1 MLHLYNSLS
10 REKEKFLPLKAGE
23 VGLYT
28 CGPTVYDYAHI
39 GNLRTYI
46 FEDILT
52 RVLKY
57 NGFKVNHVMNITDVG
72 HLTDDADAGEDKME
86 KGSKREGKTAWE
98 IAEFYT
104 QEFKKNLIDLNILEP
119 SVWCK
124 ATDHINEQIELI
136 HKLQT
141 KGFVYETSDG
151 LYFDTTKLPDYGKLV
166 NLQAQEL
173 KAGVRVEMGEKKN
186 PHDFALWK
194 FTPAGE
200 KRQME
205 WAFDMAQGE
214 SRMGFPGWH
223 IECSAMAMK
232 YLGEQF
238 DIHCGGIDHKPVH
251 HTNEIAQSEAAT
263 GIIPWVRYWLHGEF
277 LTIEEKRMG
286 KSEGN
291 FLTLQTIKDKG
302 FDPLSY
308 RYFLLLAHYRRQ
320 LSFSWQALE
329 AAEHGLKNLRKQIAE
344 IPENIAADR
353 THEKVFFDAIN
364 DDLNMPEAMA
374 AIWNGLKEKTLGIDS
389 VIKFD
394 KVLGLNLHQ
403 PNQKEE
409 PLPDFILKLME
420 ERAMAREE
428 KNFVRSDEIRDE
440 ILAGGYTLE
449 DTKEGQKVKKN

>member
-1 MLHLYNSLS
+1 
-10 REKEKFLPLKAGE
+10 
-23 VGLYT
+23 
-28 CGPTVYDYAHI
+28 
-39 GNLRTYI
+39 
-46 FEDILT
+46 
-52 RVLKY
+52 
-57 NGFKVNHVMNITDVG
+57 
-72 HLTDDADAGEDKME
+72 
-86 KGSKREGKTAWE
+86 
-98 IAEFYT
+98 
-104 QEFKKNLIDLNILEP
+104 
-119 SVWCK
+119 
-124 ATDHINEQIELI
+124 
-136 HKLQT
+136 
-141 KGFVYETSDG
+141 
-151 LYFDTTKLPDYGKLV
+151 
-166 NLQAQEL
+166 
-173 KAGVRVEMGEKKN
+173 
-186 PHDFALWK
+186 
-194 FTPAGE
+194 
-200 KRQME
+200 
-205 WAFDMAQGE
+205 
-214 SRMGFPGWH
+214 
-223 IECSAMAMK
+223 
-232 YLGEQF
+232 
-238 DIHCGGIDHKPVH
+238 
-251 HTNEIAQSEAAT
+251 
-263 GIIPWVRYWLHGEF
+263 
-277 LTIEEKRMG
+277 MG